1 MSYQAEFFIIDDV
14 GLINLRGTGEVIARF
29 EAVLGLAMPTR
40 PNQVALGKDI
50 AVLSLASDQ
59 WWVRT
64 HSCDEQ
70 RVFGLLCSAVENL
83 HAAVTIVSD
92 HFTGFS
98 IVGEDARQIL
108 RQGMAHLRMMCDVHL
123 RQIAEVLLFLHE
135 HLGFSPRHAG
145 SPHSQGGQ
153 DAVAAGL
160 TDGRRG
166 PPYALSAKETWPR
179 LGASVI
185 VSAAR
190 RRWAPRP
197 RT

>member
-64 HSCDEQ
+64 HSCNEQ
-70 RVFGLLCSAVENL
+70 RVFGLLCSAAENL
-83 HAAVTIVSD
+83 HTAVTIVSD

-98 IVGEDARQIL
+98 IIGEDTRQIL
-108 RQGMAHLRMMCDVHL
+108 RQGISLNIGRLETGQCTRCGFARCGATVHVIE
-123 RQIAEVLLFLHE
+123 QYQHYDLFVESSYADYAQLW
-135 HLGFSPRHAG
+135 FQTAS
-145 SPHSQGGQ
+145 
-153 DAVAAGL
+153 
-160 TDGRRG
+160 GRNR
-166 PPYALSAKETWPR
+166 LSD
-179 LGASVI
+179 
-185 VSAAR
+185 
-190 RRWAPRP
+190 
-197 RT
+197 